1 MAQLTN
7 RGGGDHHSKQAK
19 VDIAGRGEQIV
30 ALRLRH
36 HSFAAIGR
44 TVGISKQAAQRAFQ
58 KALHRNTDKTIQTH
72 HRSELAELEMEQSR
86 LWQTLDQEK
95 DNWKAVVSCLNAIN
109 RIHIRRARLLG
120 LDAPQKKLDIQGL
133 YLSGGD
139 EMSAVRMERQAA
151 YESLSLEDQ
160 AKLFELHERMSMN
173 AIKPAISVLE
183 APARGSDSG
192 GTNPDT
198 ESERERDPGGRR

>member
-1 MAQLTN
+1 MAQSTN
-7 RGGGDHHSKQAK
+7 RGGGDHRSKQAK
-19 VDIAGRGEQIV
+19 VDIARREEQIV
-30 ALRLRH
+30 ALRLRRI
-36 HSFAAIGR
+36 SFAVIGR
-44 TVGISKQAAQRAFQ
+44 TVRFSKQAAQRAFQ

-95 DNWKAVVSCLNAIN
+95 DNWKAVVACMAAIN

-120 LDAPQKKLDIQGL
+120 LNAPQKLDIRSL
-133 YLSGGD
+133 YRSGGD
-139 EMSAVRMERQAA
+139 EMSAVRVARQAA

-173 AIKPAISVLE
+173 ASKPAVLVLE
-183 APARGSDSG
+183 AAVDGSENW
-192 GTNPDT
+192 GTNTDT
-198 ESERERDPGGRR
+198 ESERQRDPSGRR